1 MPSGSAKVALSI
13 PNGLYEAVE
22 RFRKKAGKSRS
33 AVLQDALYYW
43 LQRQKEVE
51 LIRKYEE
58 GYRRTPEA
66 PSEIKAAEAS
76 AVRLLG
82 GTEW

>member
-1 MPSGSAKVALSI
+1 MPSGSAKIAMSI
-13 PNGLYEAVE
+13 PTGLYEAVE

-43 LQRQKEVE
+43 LERQKEVA

-58 GYRRTPEA
+58 GYRRKPETRA
-66 PSEIKAAEAS
+66 EVRAAASS
-76 AVRLLG
+76 AVRLLAAS
-82 GTEW
+82 EW